1 MNNQILEITDN
12 YIYDIKFKHLEYF
25 PMVNSRMFSIGGL
38 ENQDDFNN
46 LNNKQILNT
55 QFKQQYN

>member
-38 ENQDDFNN
+38 ENQDDI
-46 LNNKQILNT
+46 K
-55 QFKQQYN
+55 FKDLPLLLSMIDLP